1 MFVILGLSLINT
13 VNIYPIFKA
22 KQNSNSKAYVMDYEE
37 LMLNPFGS
45 WGGALSTSLH
55 RMRDTA
61 VLYIIPCFEYSENS
75 AADVDSL
82 WVNCKGNN
90 WRLRELTWFGYSWYD
105 WARIQTWGPVCGF
118 LSIRIHQPS
127 WSLQCPYMVFF
138 SFPRVHV
145 NLELSRTDQ
154 VVTLR
159 QPSAMHVSFCPMLRH
174 VLDYQWIS
182 QWWDAMPVASWGGC
196 HVPVCADTL

>member
-55 RMRDTA
+55 RKRDTA

-90 WRLRELTWFGYSWYD
+90 WRLRELTWFGYSWCD

-127 WSLQCPYMVFF
+127 WSILNQSLSWVWYLNANHF
-138 SFPRVHV
+138 
-145 NLELSRTDQ
+145 LESGDIRNAI
-154 VVTLR
+154 R
-159 QPSAMHVSFCPMLRH
+159 QREHFGNTSHMWP
-174 VLDYQWIS
+174 QQKW
-182 QWWDAMPVASWGGC
+182 
-196 HVPVCADTL
+196 